1 MERQPLDSLEYESTY
16 LELRPVRERLSH
28 TTDVPLLA
36 RLRAGV
42 QMNDAIASHGI
53 AAAGSGIA
61 VSGPR
66 TTPASPPDLSPRMA
80 GGAPAQVVHRPAGSP
95 ASLLHDTSARRYSRE
110 SSGQL
115 ISPHRRRYRT
125 LLVSSL
131 LVVASASLG
140 VVADLDLRATRALF
154 VALTG
159 VLLLGWAR
167 LAWRGKPRAEPFG
180 STASRV
186 LDRLVTAVGTFFA
199 IALWASY
206 APQASAAFS
215 KTVVL
220 VMCCV
225 GLIGGLVATSRA
237 LRAV

>member
-1 MERQPLDSLEYESTY
+1 MEREPLDSAEYESTY
-16 LELRPVRERLSH
+16 LELRPVCERLSR
-28 TTDVPLLA
+28 TTDTALLA
-36 RLRAGV
+36 RLRTEV
-42 QMNDAIASHGI
+42 QMNDEIASYGI

-61 VSGPR
+61 VPGRR
-66 TTPASPPDLSPRMA
+66 TAPASPSDLSPRTE
-80 GGAPAQVVHRPAGSP
+80 GGAPAHVVHRPAGPP
-95 ASLLHDTSARRYSRE
+95 ASLLRVISARRYSRA

-115 ISPHRRRYRT
+115 ISRHRRRYRT

-131 LVVASASLG
+131 PVVASASIGG
-140 VVADLDLRATRALF
+140 VDLDLRATRALF

-186 LDRLVTAVGTFFA
+186 LDRLVTGVGTFFA
-199 IALWASY
+199 IALWAKY

-220 VMCCV
+220 VMCGV
-225 GLIGGLVATSRA
+225 GLIGGLVATSRNA
-237 LRAV
+237 